1 MSAVGKSLLQLL
13 LPPLEKEDRS
23 ADLAR
28 VGLGEPTVIIV
39 IESFLPSSSCEARRA
54 IERRFSGMINGSD
67 LLLII
72 NSVAFAFAFAVA
84 FAIAFSVAFAV
95 AFAVAFVMIV
105 DVDDNGL
112 LFDH

>member
-1 MSAVGKSLLQLL
+1 
-13 LPPLEKEDRS
+13 
-23 ADLAR
+23 
-28 VGLGEPTVIIV
+28 
-39 IESFLPSSSCEARRA
+39 
-54 IERRFSGMINGSD
+54 MINGSD